1 MMDIRSLLTIAGIVL
16 LVALRIVTILPSM
29 AAKGERFPKRFR
41 LWALG
46 EPRNGKV
53 PKSENIIM

>member
-1 MMDIRSLLTIAGIVL
+1 MKLQSVLITVGIVF
-16 LVALRIVTILPSM
+16 LVVLRLITLLPSM
-29 AAKGERFPKRFR
+29 AAKGERFPKKWR

-53 PKSENIIM
+53 PRSENVVM